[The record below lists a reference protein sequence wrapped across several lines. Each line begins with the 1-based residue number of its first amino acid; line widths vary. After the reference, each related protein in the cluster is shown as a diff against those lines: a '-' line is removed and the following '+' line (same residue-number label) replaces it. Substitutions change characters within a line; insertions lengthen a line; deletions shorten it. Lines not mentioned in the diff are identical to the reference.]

1 MDVCGQFGSVANLA
15 TLPQKY
21 DILWLKVLSWS
32 AVSLT
37 HPRTLQQV
45 PQPEVGPRADPE
57 ERTDQDQ
64 EAQGGSDGQQP
75 DRAAPGY
82 VRGASD
88 CRTRVDGALT
98 ELSLFTGIGLT

>member
-1 MDVCGQFGSVANLA
+1 MIFCGWRFLA
-15 TLPQKY
+15 GQPL
-21 DILWLKVLSWS
+21 
-32 AVSLT
+32 ASLT
-37 HPRTLQQV
+37 PAPPPLQQV